1 MDLKEINVFLNSSI
15 EVSDIKALYIG
26 HITAFSIPDKF
37 WPYKWTVVL
46 NSNPVLWV
54 YGIDV

>member
-46 NSNPVLWV
+46 NSNPVL
-54 YGIDV
+54 